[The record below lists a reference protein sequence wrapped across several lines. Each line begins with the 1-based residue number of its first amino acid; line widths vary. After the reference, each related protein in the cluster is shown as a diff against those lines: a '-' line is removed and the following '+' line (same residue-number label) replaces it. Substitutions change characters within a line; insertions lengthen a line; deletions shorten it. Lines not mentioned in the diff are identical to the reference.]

1 MLYTWLEGNLGLS
14 RPQDLRAHGVAVY
27 APADVPRDLPVVDLA
42 DGRVHRFS
50 GAANVDAEAAFA
62 DEAQFVAYCRSRQL
76 APNVRGG
83 RMMVQPHGFTEAGPP
98 LRQGGT

>member
-14 RPQDLRAHGVAVY
+14 RPEELRTRGVAVFGTS
-27 APADVPRDLPVVDLA
+27 DLPRGLPVVDLA
-42 DGRVHRFS
+42 DGRVHCFT
-50 GAANVDAEAAFA
+50 GDIDMEAEAAFA
-62 DEAQFVAYCRSRQL
+62 DEAQLVAFCRSQQL

-83 RMMVQPHGFTEAGPP
+83 RMMVQPHGMTEAGPP

>member
-14 RPQDLRAHGVAVY
+14 QPQDLQARGVTVYDAAHVPQAV
-27 APADVPRDLPVVDLA
+27 PVVDLA
-42 DGRVHRFS
+42 DGRIYRFN
-50 GAANVDAEAAFA
+50 GAEKAHAEAAFA
-62 DEAQFVAYCRSRQL
+62 DEEELVAYCRSQQL